1 MTTRNETARKF
12 DCLGREVDS
21 DCLRSALQRSC
32 CQHAGATANIQHPGA
47 VCYPCRIKHRLHR
60 LACHCAKGPIV
71 TTNVGLPALQLK
83 CGELL
88 RIMRLLYWQGHNS
101 KEVQLPHERDHR
113 GRAKLVAVVW
123 CSLMGTELQ
132 FKPIAAEVLIP
143 RSVGVGSNHRLMR
156 NRVPTDFRFRFDSY

>member
-1 MTTRNETARKF
+1 MTTWNETAGKF
-12 DCLGREVDS
+12 DRLGREVDS

-71 TTNVGLPALQLK
+71 TTNVGVPALQLK

-88 RIMRLLYWQGHNS
+88 RIMRLLYCQCHNS
-101 KEVQLPHERDHR
+101 KEVQIRDQRHHR
-113 GRAKLVAVVW
+113 GRPKLD
-123 CSLMGTELQ
+123 G
-132 FKPIAAEVLIP
+132 VL
-143 RSVGVGSNHRLMR
+143 
-156 NRVPTDFRFRFDSY
+156 